1 MSRLPSLR
9 RLGRFDVLVLT
20 SLLWFLA
27 KFLRYAFPPLFGSL
41 QTVYGVSNAT
51 LGTAFTGF
59 MLAYAAMQFPAGLL
73 ADRFGSVRVITAGAL
88 VAIGAALVV
97 VVDSPFAV
105 LVLAMVVMGAGT
117 GVHKTVAVELLSRT
131 YPARTGRALGIFDT
145 FGTFGGV
152 VAPAGVVLFAGLPG
166 VFGAGWRTLFLVAA
180 GCGLAATA
188 LFAVRTPTRLGSD
201 AGDAAAERGD
211 AGDAGAER
219 GDAGDAAAGSANPD
233 GGDAADGAALPDDIR
248 RYAGLFRDRRF
259 AAFVAVTILFS
270 FTYNGLVAFLPLYLT
285 AEAGVS
291 EATAGALYSALF
303 AVSLVQMVSG
313 EASDRL
319 GALPVIVAALS
330 LSTASLLALLTLS
343 GAVGALGIG
352 AAVISLGLGSH
363 AFRPVRGAYL
373 MAIVPDSMAG
383 GGFGAVRA
391 LLMGAGAISP
401 AIVGY
406 LSEAADFR
414 VAFGLLG
421 ATLVAA
427 TALAALLWIFD

>member
-1 MSRLPSLR
+1 MSPFSNLR

-88 VAIGAALVV
+88 VAIGAALLV
-97 VVDSPFAV
+97 VVDSPFVV

-152 VAPAGVVLFAGLPG
+152 VAPAAVVLFAGLPG
-166 VFGAGWRTLFLVAA
+166 VLGAGWRTLFLVAA

-188 LFAVRTPTRLGSD
+188 LFAVRTPHRLG
-201 AGDAAAERGD
+201 GD
-211 AGDAGAER
+211 AGDAPAER
-219 GDAGDAAAGSANPD
+219 GDAGDAAAESANPD
-233 GGDAADGAALPDDIR
+233 GGDAADGAALLDDLR

-270 FTYNGLVAFLPLYLT
+270 FTYNGLVAFLPLYLS
-285 AEAGVS
+285 AETGVS

-303 AVSLVQMVSG
+303 AVSLVQMISG

-343 GAVGALGIG
+343 GVAGALGIG
-352 AAVISLGLGSH
+352 AAVVSLGLGSH

-373 MAIVPDSMAG
+373 MSIVPESMAG

-401 AIVGY
+401 AIVGF

-414 VAFGLLG
+414 VAFALL
-421 ATLVAA
+421 AASVAGA
-427 TALAALLWIFD
+427 TALALVLWLIDRR

>member
-1 MSRLPSLR
+1 MSPFSNLR

-20 SLLWFLA
+20 SVLWFLA

-88 VAIGAALVV
+88 VAIGAALLV
-97 VVDSPFAV
+97 VVDSPFVV

-152 VAPAGVVLFAGLPG
+152 VAPAAVVVFAGLPG
-166 VFGAGWRTLFLVAA
+166 VLGAGWRTLFLLAA
-180 GCGLAATA
+180 GFGLAATA
-188 LFAVRTPTRLGSD
+188 LFAARTPARLTSD
-201 AGDAAAERGD
+201 AAPDDGDVGDAAAPDTRTERGP
-211 AGDAGAER
+211 
-219 GDAGDAAAGSANPD
+219 AAS
-233 GGDAADGAALPDDIR
+233 DGARNSSAEDGLIADLR
-248 RYAGLFRDRRF
+248 RYAALFRDRRF

-285 AEAGVS
+285 AEAGVT

-330 LSTASLLALLTLS
+330 LSTAALLALLTLS
-343 GAVGALGIG
+343 GVAGALGIG
-352 AAVISLGLGSH
+352 AVVVSLGIGSH

-373 MAIVPDSMAG
+373 MEIVPDSMAG

-401 AIVGY
+401 AIVGV

-414 VAFGLLG
+414 AAFALLAG
-421 ATLVAA
+421 TLTAA
-427 TALAALLWIFD
+427 TALAALLWALD

>member
-1 MSRLPSLR
+1 
-9 RLGRFDVLVLT
+9 
-20 SLLWFLA
+20 
-27 KFLRYAFPPLFGSL
+27 
-41 QTVYGVSNAT
+41 
-51 LGTAFTGF
+51 
-59 MLAYAAMQFPAGLL
+59 
-73 ADRFGSVRVITAGAL
+73 
-88 VAIGAALVV
+88 
-97 VVDSPFAV
+97 
-105 LVLAMVVMGAGT
+105 
-117 GVHKTVAVELLSRT
+117 
-131 YPARTGRALGIFDT
+131 
-145 FGTFGGV
+145 
-152 VAPAGVVLFAGLPG
+152 
-166 VFGAGWRTLFLVAA
+166 A
-180 GCGLAATA
+180 GCGLAATG
-188 LFAVRTPTRLGSD
+188 LFAVRTPHRLGGD

-211 AGDAGAER
+211 AGDAAAE
-219 GDAGDAAAGSANPD
+219 SVNPD
-233 GGDAADGAALPDDIR
+233 GGDAADGAALRADLR
-248 RYAGLFRDRRF
+248 RYAALFRDRRF

-303 AVSLVQMVSG
+303 AVSLVQMISG

-343 GAVGALGIG
+343 GVAGALGIG
-352 AAVISLGLGSH
+352 AAVVSLGLGSH

-373 MAIVPDSMAG
+373 MSIVPESMAG

-401 AIVGY
+401 AIVGF

-414 VAFGLLG
+414 IAFALLAG
-421 ATLVAA
+421 TLTAA

>member
-1 MSRLPSLR
+1 MSSFSNLR

-88 VAIGAALVV
+88 VAIGAALLV
-97 VVDSPFAV
+97 VVDSPFVV
-105 LVLAMVVMGAGT
+105 LVFAMVVMGAGT

-152 VAPAGVVLFAGLPG
+152 VAPAAVVLFAGLPG
-166 VFGAGWRTLFLVAA
+166 VLGAGWRTLFLVAA
-180 GCGLAATA
+180 GCGLAATG
-188 LFAVRTPTRLGSD
+188 LFAVRTPHRLGGD
-201 AGDAAAERGD
+201 AGDAAAE
-211 AGDAGAER
+211 
-219 GDAGDAAAGSANPD
+219 SANPD
-233 GGDAADGAALPDDIR
+233 GGDAADGAALRADLR
-248 RYAGLFRDRRF
+248 RYAALFRDRRF
-259 AAFVAVTILFS
+259 AAFVAVTILSS

-285 AEAGVS
+285 AETGVS

-303 AVSLVQMVSG
+303 AVSLVQMISG

-343 GAVGALGIG
+343 GVAGALGIG
-352 AAVISLGLGSH
+352 AVVVSLGLGSH

-373 MAIVPDSMAG
+373 MSIVPESMAG

-401 AIVGY
+401 AIVGF

-414 VAFGLLG
+414 IAFALLAG
-421 ATLVAA
+421 TLTAA

>member
-1 MSRLPSLR
+1 MHRIPDLR
-9 RLGRFDVLVLT
+9 RLARFDVLLLT

-41 QTVYGVSNAT
+41 QDVYGVSNAT

-88 VAIGAALVV
+88 GAIGAALAVV
-97 VVDSPFAV
+97 ADSPFAV

-152 VAPAGVVLFAGLPG
+152 VAPAAVVLFAGLPG
-166 VFGAGWRTLFLVAA
+166 VLGAGWRTLFLVAA
-180 GCGLAATA
+180 GFGFAATA
-188 LFAVRTPTRLGSD
+188 LFALRTPTRLASD
-201 AGDAAAERGD
+201 AGDAAAEPGD
-211 AGDAGAER
+211 AR
-219 GDAGDAAAGSANPD
+219 DAAAESATPD
-233 GGDAADGAALPDDIR
+233 GRDAVEDAALLADLR

-285 AEAGVS
+285 AEAGVT
-291 EATAGALYSALF
+291 EATANALYSALF
-303 AVSLVQMVSG
+303 AVSLVQLVSG

-343 GAVGALGIG
+343 GVAGPLGIG
-352 AAVISLGLGSH
+352 SVVVALGLSSH

-373 MAIVPDSMAG
+373 MSIVPDSMAG

-414 VAFGLLG
+414 VAFALLAG
-421 ATLVAA
+421 TLTAA
-427 TALAALLWIFD
+427 TALAALLWALD

>member
-1 MSRLPSLR
+1 MSRLSSLR
-9 RLGRFDVLVLT
+9 RLARFDVLVLT

-41 QTVYGVSNAT
+41 QDAYGVSNAT

-73 ADRFGSVRVITAGAL
+73 ADRFGSTRVIIGGAL
-88 VAIGAALVV
+88 VAIGAAVAV
-97 VVDSPFAV
+97 VVDSPFVV

-152 VAPAGVVLFAGLPG
+152 VAPAAVVLFAGLPG
-166 VFGAGWRTLFLVAA
+166 VLGAGWRTLFLVAA
-180 GCGLAATA
+180 GFGVAATA
-188 LFAVRTPTRLGSD
+188 LFAVRTPTRLASD
-201 AGDAAAERGD
+201 AEQRHEADTGERHG
-211 AGDAGAER
+211 
-219 GDAGDAAAGSANPD
+219 
-233 GGDAADGAALPDDIR
+233 ADGEASESNDPSATDGRLLADLRGYAA
-248 RYAGLFRDRRF
+248 LFRDRRF

-285 AEAGVS
+285 AEANLT

-319 GALPVIVAALS
+319 GQLPVIVAALS

-343 GAVGALGIG
+343 GVAGALGIG
-352 AAVISLGLGSH
+352 AVVVSLGLGSH

-373 MAIVPDSMAG
+373 MSIVPDSMAG

-391 LLMGAGAISP
+391 LLMGAGAIAP
-401 AIVGY
+401 AIVGF

-414 VAFGLLG
+414 VAFGLLAG
-421 ATLVAA
+421 TLTAA
-427 TALAALLWIFD
+427 TALAALLWVFD

>member
-166 VFGAGWRTLFLVAA
+166 VFG
-180 GCGLAATA
+180 
-188 LFAVRTPTRLGSD
+188 
-201 AGDAAAERGD
+201 
-211 AGDAGAER
+211 
-219 GDAGDAAAGSANPD
+219 
-233 GGDAADGAALPDDIR
+233 
-248 RYAGLFRDRRF
+248 
-259 AAFVAVTILFS
+259 
-270 FTYNGLVAFLPLYLT
+270 
-285 AEAGVS
+285 
-291 EATAGALYSALF
+291 
-303 AVSLVQMVSG
+303 
-313 EASDRL
+313 
-319 GALPVIVAALS
+319 
-330 LSTASLLALLTLS
+330 
-343 GAVGALGIG
+343 
-352 AAVISLGLGSH
+352 
-363 AFRPVRGAYL
+363 
-373 MAIVPDSMAG
+373 
-383 GGFGAVRA
+383 
-391 LLMGAGAISP
+391 
-401 AIVGY
+401 
-406 LSEAADFR
+406 
-414 VAFGLLG
+414 
-421 ATLVAA
+421 
-427 TALAALLWIFD
+427 